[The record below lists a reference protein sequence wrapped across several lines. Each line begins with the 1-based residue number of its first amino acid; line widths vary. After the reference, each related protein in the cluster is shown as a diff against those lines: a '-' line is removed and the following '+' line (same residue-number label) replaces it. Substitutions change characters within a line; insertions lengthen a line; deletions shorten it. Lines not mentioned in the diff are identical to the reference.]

1 MKRILLIFCASVLI
15 ISMSA
20 CGVDFDGSRMGNENE
35 FIMEYRV
42 LNTTDT
48 QEMTAKAGDT
58 IRAEIT
64 AKRGSLSIKIQKD
77 GAEPIY
83 ERDGISVSN
92 EFEVEVAE
100 DGVYTVEVTG
110 KRAKGSVCFVVEN
123 VSI

>member
-48 QEMTAKAGDT
+48 QELTAKAGDT
-58 IRAEIT
+58 IWAEIT

-77 GAEPIY
+77 GAEPVY

-92 EFEVEVAE
+92 EFEVEVSE

-110 KRAKGSVCFVVEN
+110 KRAKGSVHFVVEN
-123 VSI
+123 VSG

>member
-20 CGVDFDGSRMGNENE
+20 CGGDFDGSRMGNENE

-48 QEMTAKAGDT
+48 QELTAKAGDT